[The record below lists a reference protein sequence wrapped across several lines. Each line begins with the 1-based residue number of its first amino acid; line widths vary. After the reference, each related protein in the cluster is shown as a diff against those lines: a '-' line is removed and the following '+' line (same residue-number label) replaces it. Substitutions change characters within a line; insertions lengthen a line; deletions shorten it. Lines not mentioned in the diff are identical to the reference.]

1 MKLKRK
7 INLEKKPQKIKRTG
21 IKIDMKNKIKIDCR
35 VELKRI
41 ITFPKRVKKKI
52 EIKTTMTKLKSI
64 IPSI

>member
-1 MKLKRK
+1 
-7 INLEKKPQKIKRTG
+7 
-21 IKIDMKNKIKIDCR
+21 MKNKIKIDCR